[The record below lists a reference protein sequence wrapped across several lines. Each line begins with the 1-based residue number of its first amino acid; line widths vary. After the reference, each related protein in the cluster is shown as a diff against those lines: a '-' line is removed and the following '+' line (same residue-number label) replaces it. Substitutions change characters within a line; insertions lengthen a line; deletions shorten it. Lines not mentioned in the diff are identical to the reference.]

1 MAHLHTHDGGGT
13 APPAQGW
20 TTTLDRDTVAA
31 SARGQGAVM
40 VWVELAN
47 LAADHGAIAGHGVL
61 RTLLGSLLTTAP
73 LVFCI
78 AWRGAP

>member
-20 TTTLDRDTVAA
+20 TTTLDRDTAVA
-31 SARGQGAVM
+31 SARGQGAAM
-40 VWVELAN
+40 VWVELAD